1 MRKILMLSARRDPDL
16 VAIYNSIGKQA
27 FIKLT
32 KDALRSCI
40 RPNYKI
46 CDQITIKNEIQ
57 NDKKIINVELSITS
71 TNDTDI
77 CELLQNVKDRQANAF
92 IRTCIRFYIGRVTIL
107 QTYLNNDFTALITA
121 PQIIQVFGGFNL
133 SSEAKPRA
141 KRSYAPRGRKKTT
154 NKQQLSDNK
163 KENIE
168 IEKDNLSEVVVTN
181 KNEEVIPEYK
191 NFIPENTSS
200 NKTDTVDEQDEM
212 LNLLNSLLG

>member
-133 SSEAKPRA
+133 SSEAKPRMCLM
-141 KRSYAPRGRKKTT
+141 KPDIILIKEIIKQVRDIFLLQGR
-154 NKQQLSDNK
+154 NK
-163 KENIE
+163 KYQIGEY
-168 IEKDNLSEVVVTN
+168 EV
-181 KNEEVIPEYK
+181 
-191 NFIPENTSS
+191 
-200 NKTDTVDEQDEM
+200 
-212 LNLLNSLLG
+212 